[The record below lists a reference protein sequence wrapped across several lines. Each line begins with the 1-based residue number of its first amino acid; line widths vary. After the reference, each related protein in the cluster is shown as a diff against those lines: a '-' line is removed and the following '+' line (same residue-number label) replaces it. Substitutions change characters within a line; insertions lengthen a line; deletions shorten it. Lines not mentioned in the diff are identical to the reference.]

1 MLLTKKCTSYRH
13 YSPFKTKQ
21 EIILK
26 CNVSHSYNY
35 FSRVNTAE
43 IMLSILNWKIF
54 HCCFFFTLCFK
65 EFTVESVF
73 PFFFSCSCWKNKARW
88 LNWSRIG
95 SNLVNFHYIPIK
107 IIIKIYTFD
116 LTFTS
121 PNIIR
126 RILVSC
132 FSCSKSVNHFMQIYI
147 FMK

>member
-1 MLLTKKCTSYRH
+1 MLLTKKCTSCSH

-21 EIILK
+21 RKILK
-26 CNVSHSYNY
+26 CSVSISCNY

-43 IMLSILNWKIF
+43 IMLSTLNWKVF
-54 HCCFFFTLCFK
+54 HSFFFTLCFK
-65 EFTVESVF
+65 EFTVEFVF
-73 PFFFSCSCWKNKARW
+73 LFFFSCSCWKNKVRW
-88 LNWSRIG
+88 FNCSRIG
-95 SNLVNFHYIPIK
+95 PNLVNFHYIPIK
-107 IIIKIYTFD
+107 IIIKIYTLD

-132 FSCSKSVNHFMQIYI
+132 FSCSKSVNHFMQICI